1 MPEFASSKTG
11 FASTALPTVLHDPAP
26 SPLCVHLVGPMPNA
40 IVVDR
45 AAVSRLNFQ
54 LRFTRG
60 PQPVLA
66 ARRGNILVL
75 AVNLVGP
82 LHAPH
87 PSRGRDCADH
97 RLRHRWYFEL
107 AKIDGDP
114 LRLNGFRVPVCEVA
128 GA

>member
-1 MPEFASSKTG
+1 MPEFASPEIE
-11 FASTALPTVLHDPAP
+11 FASTTLPTVLHDPAP
-26 SPLCVHLVGPMPNA
+26 SPLCVHLVGTMPST

-45 AAVSRLNFQ
+45 GAVSRLNFQ

-97 RLRHRWYFEL
+97 RVHHRWYFEL
-107 AKIDGDP
+107 AEIDGDP
-114 LRLNGFRVPVCEVA
+114 LRLHGSRVPVYEVA
-128 GA
+128 GV